1 MSLCD
6 PIILRGMALVETV
19 LRHGRPGV
27 LELAVVRGGSA
38 SGLARVVRL
47 AESAGVPVRWVE
59 RAETETAAGE
69 EPVEVALTLAERT
82 PTPLDEAVPAGAPG
96 PVLLVVMAGVEDPH
110 NLGTIL
116 RTALAAGAAAVV
128 LEKHASN
135 LPRDVVARSSAGASE
150 CLPLVLADDLAL
162 TLEALE
168 AKSVTTVAAACA
180 EGEDLFS
187 AKLPERIA
195 LVIGGERRGISR
207 RVLEACRRTVTIP
220 TAEAVQSLPAAAAA
234 AIAMFEIVRRR
245 RSPQMPNRKA

>member
-1 MSLCD
+1 MRSYHFEGNGTRRDGAAARAAGRAGACGS
-6 PIILRGMALVETV
+6 PRGLGE
-19 LRHGRPGV
+19 
-27 LELAVVRGGSA
+27 
-38 SGLARVVRL
+38 
-47 AESAGVPVRWVE
+47 RWVE

-162 TLEALE
+162 TLEVLE
-168 AKSVTTVAAACA
+168 AKSVTTVAEACA

-220 TAEAVQSLPAAAAA
+220 TAEAVQSLPAAA
-234 AIAMFEIVRRR
+234 IAMFEIVRRR